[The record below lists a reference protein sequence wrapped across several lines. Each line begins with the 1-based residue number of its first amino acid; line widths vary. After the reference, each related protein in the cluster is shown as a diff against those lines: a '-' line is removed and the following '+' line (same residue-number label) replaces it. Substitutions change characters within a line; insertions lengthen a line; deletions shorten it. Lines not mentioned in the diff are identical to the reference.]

1 MKKWLIRIVIAV
13 VILLVVGIVAA
24 GLFLDKGIK
33 KGVEVYGPQLTKVS
47 IKLESASVLL
57 FSGAGKIKGL
67 EVGNPEGYTA
77 PTAIKLDSASLS
89 LKPGSL
95 LSDKVVIKSI
105 VIESPDIYIAGMPQ
119 KNNLTKILD
128 NLEESTGG
136 GKDVTATKEN
146 GKPAKK
152 LQVDEFIL
160 TGVKVTYA
168 PPGFSGQ
175 TFQIKVPDI
184 KFTDLG
190 TGADGITAAELS
202 KRALSEV
209 INRIGPILVQEL
221 SKLGKIDLDAAKE
234 SATKAVGDAAGKA
247 GETLKGG
254 LDSLLKKK

>member
-13 VILLVVGIVAA
+13 VIVLVVGIIAV

-33 KGVEVYGPQLTKVS
+33 KGVETYGPQLTKVS
-47 IKLESASVLL
+47 VKLESASVLL

-67 EVGNPEGYTA
+67 EVGNPEGYSA
-77 PTAIKLDSASLS
+77 PTSIKLDSASLS

-105 VIESPDIYIAGMPQ
+105 VVESPDIYIAGMPN

-128 NLEESTGG
+128 NLEEATGG

-152 LQVDEFIL
+152 LQVDEFVL

-175 TFQIKVPDI
+175 TFSIKVPDI

-190 TGADGITAAELS
+190 TGPDGITAAELS
-202 KRALSEV
+202 KRAISEIV
-209 INRIGPILVQEL
+209 KEVGPILVQEL
-221 SKLGKIDLDAAKE
+221 GKLGKVDLEGAKE

-247 GETLKGG
+247 SETLKGVTDG
-254 LDSLLKKK
+254 IFKKK